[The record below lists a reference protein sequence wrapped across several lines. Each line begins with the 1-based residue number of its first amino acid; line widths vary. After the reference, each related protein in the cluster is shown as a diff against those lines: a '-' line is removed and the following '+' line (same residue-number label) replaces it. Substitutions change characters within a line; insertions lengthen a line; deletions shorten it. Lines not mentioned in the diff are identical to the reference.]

1 MPGLVIKN
9 YCIRLSYHLKNYGDR
24 GGCYPSRPYLSLFI
38 LRSLFQERVG
48 DTLARDP
55 WSISCIDALMF
66 FWIAALGCVY
76 QEGTCLVL
84 LW

>member
-1 MPGLVIKN
+1 MLSVEAIFIVIN
-9 YCIRLSYHLKNYGDR
+9 II
-24 GGCYPSRPYLSLFI
+24 I
-38 LRSLFQERVG
+38 LLFQERVG

-84 LW
+84 FW